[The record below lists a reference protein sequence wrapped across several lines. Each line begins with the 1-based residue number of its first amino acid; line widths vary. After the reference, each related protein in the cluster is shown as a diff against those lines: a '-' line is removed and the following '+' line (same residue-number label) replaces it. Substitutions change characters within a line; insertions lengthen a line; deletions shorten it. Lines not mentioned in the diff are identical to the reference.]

1 MAELTLATLAA
12 QAFTGL
18 VLGMILVLLAIGL
31 SLIFGLMTVVNFAHG
46 SLYMLGAYLGF
57 FLIGYTKSFWLA
69 LVVAPL
75 LVGPLGFGIERFLVR
90 PLYGR
95 SIDDPLLLT
104 FGLSLV
110 MIEAARLI
118 WGKIGLTLDP
128 PRELA
133 GASALGFTYFPLYRL
148 FVIGVTVVV
157 LLALYLFLEKTNVG
171 LILRAGSRDPLMVR
185 ALGFDLGRVWLLV
198 FGIGAALAGLAG
210 ILAGP
215 MRGVYAEM
223 GVTVVIEAFV
233 VVVVGGMGSLAGA
246 VLAGLMIGEVV
257 GLTTLIAPK
266 LSEIMVFIVMA
277 VVLLVRPSGPVRG
290 AGIALAKLGVGS
302 VWGGLGLGLGAA
314 ATGGALI
321 GFLCLRRRGIYFAM
335 LTLAFAQLL
344 YFVVFHLADLTG
356 GDDGLRGIP
365 QLPAR
370 LPFLALS
377 LESSLAF
384 YYFALALVGLAVVG
398 LRRVLDSPFGAVL
411 QAIRENGD
419 RAVACGYD
427 INRVRLLSFVFSA
440 ALAGVAGGL
449 EALRLPLVPIELL
462 YWTASGHGA
471 LI

>member
-12 QAFTGL
+12 QVFTGL

-75 LVGPLGFGIERFLVR
+75 LVGAFGFGIERFLVR
-90 PLYGR
+90 RLYGR

-133 GASALGFTYFPLYRL
+133 
-148 FVIGVTVVV
+148 VTVVV

-171 LILRAGSRDPLMVR
+171 LIIRAGSRDPLMVR

-223 GVTVVIEAFV
+223 GVTIVIESFV
-233 VVVVGGMGSLAGA
+233 VVVVGGMGSLPGA
-246 VLAGLMIGEVV
+246 IVAGLLIGQVV
-257 GLTTLIAPK
+257 SLTTFFVPK
-266 LSEIMVFIVMA
+266 MAEIMVFIFMA
-277 VVLLVRPSGPVRG
+277 AVLLIRPSGLFG
-290 AGIALAKLGVGS
+290 EAGL
-302 VWGGLGLGLGAA
+302 
-314 ATGGALI
+314 
-321 GFLCLRRRGIYFAM
+321 M
-335 LTLAFAQLL
+335 
-344 YFVVFHLADLTG
+344 
-356 GDDGLRGIP
+356 
-365 QLPAR
+365 
-370 LPFLALS
+370 
-377 LESSLAF
+377 E
-384 YYFALALVGLAVVG
+384 
-398 LRRVLDSPFGAVL
+398 
-411 QAIRENGD
+411 
-419 RAVACGYD
+419 
-427 INRVRLLSFVFSA
+427 
-440 ALAGVAGGL
+440 
-449 EALRLPLVPIELL
+449 
-462 YWTASGHGA
+462 
-471 LI
+471 